1 MSIARYFAKP
11 TKTTT
16 VFPSVSTTV
25 FTVTGGYPVG
35 QLDVFLNGVRLVSG
49 DDYTATN
56 GTSFTLT
63 NAAISG
69 DVVQH
74 TVYPV
79 SPLNYLNSTGGTLT
93 GAVALTYA
101 TPLITFSNTAQS
113 QNWQI
118 GSSGSSAF
126 FLNDQTN
133 TKIPFLIAA
142 NAPSNSLA
150 ISATGLV
157 TIATGQIRFPAVSSA
172 STNANTLDDYE
183 EGTFTP
189 TFTASTTNPTVTYN
203 ASTYGAY
210 VKIGR
215 LVFINLRIVIATL
228 TSAGTGN
235 IRIAGLPFSSNATD
249 AYGQLS
255 LGFRSSWTTTAPTI
269 AYVEAAQTFM
279 NLGVVSGGGF
289 ALTTQANLAVASEVM
304 ISGFYTTTS

>member
-1 MSIARYFAKP
+1 MSVARYLAKP
-11 TKTTT
+11 AKTTT
-16 VFPSVSTTV
+16 TFPSVSTTV
-25 FTVTGGYPVG
+25 FTVTGGYTIG

-49 DDYTATN
+49 SDYTATD

-63 NAAISG
+63 AAAVSG

-74 TVYPV
+74 TVYPT
-79 SPLNYLNSTGGTLT
+79 SPLSYLSTGGGTVTGTVTLT
-93 GAVALTYA
+93 SALNLTAGIKFPA
-101 TPLITFSNTAQS
+101 TPSL
-113 QNWQI
+113 
-118 GSSGSSAF
+118 SA
-126 FLNDQTN
+126 D
-133 TKIPFLIAA
+133 
-142 NAPSNSLA
+142 
-150 ISATGLV
+150 
-157 TIATGQIRFPAVSSA
+157 
-172 STNANTLDDYE
+172 ANTLDDYE

-189 TFTASTTNPTVTYN
+189 TFTASTTNPTVTYS

-255 LGFRSSWTTTAPTI
+255 LGYRGSWTTTAPTI
-269 AYVEAAQTFM
+269 AYVESAQTFM
-279 NLGVVSGGGF
+279 NLGVVSGGGIGF
-289 ALTTQANLAVASEVM
+289 TTQANLAAASEVM

>member
-93 GAVALTYA
+93 GQLALSYD
-101 TPLITFSNTAQS
+101 TPVLQFTHTPTSQAWRIGTTASNIYFQDLTSNT
-113 QNWQI
+113 
-118 GSSGSSAF
+118 F
-126 FLNDQTN
+126 
-133 TKIPFLIAA
+133 PFIIA
-142 NAPSNSLA
+142 NGAPNNVMSV
-150 ISATGLV
+150 SATGAI
-157 TIATGQIRFPAVSSA
+157 TMAAGQIVFPATANISA
-172 STNANTLDDYE
+172 NANTLDD
-183 EGTFTP
+183 EGTWTP
-189 TFTASTTNPTVTYN
+189 TMNGSTGAPTVTY
-203 ASTYGAY
+203 ATGTYGHY
-210 VKIGR
+210 TKIGKCVVLQGR
-215 LVFINLRIVIATL
+215 IVLSAASGGSGNLRI
-228 TSAGTGN
+228 G
-235 IRIAGLPFSSNATD
+235 GLPFASSNAAGQQALSIGVRNQFTTQGPNN
-249 AYGQLS
+249 AYLLANSNVIILHFFSATG
-255 LGFRSSWTTTAPTI
+255 TTAI
-269 AYVEAAQTFM
+269 
-279 NLGVVSGGGF
+279 
-289 ALTTQANLAVASEVM
+289 TTANLAAASDITFGGVYM
-304 ISGFYTTTS
+304 TDA

>member
-101 TPLITFSNTAQS
+101 APLLSFSNTAQV
-113 QNWQI
+113 QTWQL
-118 GSSGSSAF
+118 GSSGSNAF

-133 TKIPFLIAA
+133 TKIPFLVAA
-142 NAPSNSLA
+142 NAPSDSLA
-150 ISATGLV
+150 ITATGLV

-189 TFTASTTNPTVTYN
+189 TFTASTTNPTVTYT
-203 ASTYGAY
+203 AFTYGAY

-215 LVFINLRIVIATL
+215 LVFINLRVSLSAL
-228 TSAGTGN
+228 SSAGTGN

-255 LGFRSSWTTTAPTI
+255 IGYRGSWTTTAPTL
-269 AYVEAAQTFM
+269 AYVEAAQTFI
-279 NLGVVSGGGF
+279 NLGTVSGGSTS
-289 ALTTQANLAVASEVM
+289 LTTQAHLAAAADVM